1 MAITFK
7 QQAITTEQKLD
18 RVLEILSKNYHQYD
32 ADFLRTFI
40 LEVCQRYCEK
50 VREMET
56 LDVLSKAVIKMN
68 QFEMEYMERIIKEFK
83 QE

>member
-50 VREMET
+50 VREMES